1 MFKEIVDGRT
11 NARKDDGRRTLK
23 DHKSQQKGFLAKI
36 KSHPIFIIIGIPGV
50 LGILYSEAKRV

>member
-1 MFKEIVDGRT
+1 MVDDLCQEKTIIIIFKVP
-11 NARKDDGRRTLK
+11 KK
-23 DHKSQQKGFLAKI
+23 KGFLANI